1 MDIPWFK
8 FLHLL
13 LSEKGAGSSMP
24 DQAEWVAEQSKVFAR
39 AAKWFALV
47 LFTLSALTAIPRVS
61 PAADETTGGKQPSRP
76 LITELGTI
84 IGYGNG
90 TITEGDYTTLLLIA
104 HIGMD
109 INRYIP
115 ALRDNRG
122 TLSFFFEP
130 QFNPVLTPSSQYEFG
145 VGIGFQY
152 SYPLS
157 EFISPYILAV
167 TGPQYI
173 SVHSTHQADGLNFAS
188 AIGAGLYFSL
198 TQNMSLNLGY
208 RYRHVSNANLKQP
221 NGGIN
226 SQIGLMGLAFFF

>member
-1 MDIPWFK
+1 
-8 FLHLL
+8 
-13 LSEKGAGSSMP
+13 MP
-24 DQAEWVAEQSKVFAR
+24 DRAECAAGKSEVFAGV
-39 AAKWFALV
+39 AKWFALL
-47 LFTLSALTAIPRVS
+47 LFTLLALTAIPGAS
-61 PAADETTGGKQPSRP
+61 LAADETNGGRPPDGP
-76 LITELGTI
+76 LITELGAI

-90 TITEGDYTTLLLIA
+90 TITEGDYTTLLIIA

-115 ALRDNRG
+115 ALRDTRG

-145 VGIGFQY
+145 VGVGFQY
-152 SYPLS
+152 SYPVT

-173 SVHSTHQADGLNFAS
+173 SVTSTHQANGLNFAS

-198 TQNMSLNLGY
+198 TKNMSLNLGY
-208 RYRHVSNANLKQP
+208 RYRHVSNADLKQP

-226 SQIGLMGLAFFF
+226 SQMVIMGLSFYF